1 MSRAKQFPPR
11 SIGCSFCW
19 FGGWCLWEGF
29 DVLVHEPSWRTFQ
42 DGGSPIYW
50 LGDVSPALVFG
61 WAEADTEIKL
71 EVAALALVLAV
82 VPGTAEM
89 LLVTVARTAQLLGI
103 ANRKALWLTQISQSA
118 SSLL

>member
-11 SIGCSFCW
+11 SVGCSFCW
-19 FGGWCLWEGF
+19 FGGWWLWEGF

-61 WAEADTEIKL
+61 WAEAGTEIKL